1 MSEVCVGHHRLGSM
15 LGDVRHRPPGSKRL
29 LLGIGRQHAGGEV
42 LLRYPEPKGRRI
54 EGDGA
59 RHARTD
65 LMSIRH
71 SPSAL
76 SATLRAR
83 PGATC
88 TFMSRFA
95 LVQALVN
102 IHIIVVI

>member
-1 MSEVCVGHHRLGSM
+1 
-15 LGDVRHRPPGSKRL
+15 
-29 LLGIGRQHAGGEV
+29 
-42 LLRYPEPKGRRI
+42 
-54 EGDGA
+54 
-59 RHARTD
+59 
-65 LMSIRH
+65 MSIRH